1 MAATTTSAAQP
12 IEQPARHPIARRSC
26 TGCAHLP
33 VCTVYRALT
42 QLLEKWTDATRPM
55 EAAALANI
63 CRHFLS
69 ASLADTL
76 NGA

>member
-1 MAATTTSAAQP
+1 MVATTASAQP
-12 IEQPARHPIARRSC
+12 VQQPARHPIAKRSC

-42 QLLEKWTDATRPM
+42 QLLEKWTDQTRPF
-55 EAAALANI
+55 EAADVANV
-63 CRHFLS
+63 CTTFYP
-69 ASLADTL
+69 ASVANTL